1 MVQFIPHYE
10 AGSNRFGANT
20 LDGYI
25 DLTDLLRGLDLNTD
39 EERRLAIVNKL
50 LADQRAKAYD
60 HERTGKM
67 FHGAAIVKTKDG
79 RWFLQANIHLKNSEL
94 TRDCGEANAAV
105 EARGV
110 EGDKFQIDEI
120 WFMGGKAN
128 FEQGEI
134 FLGNEGQRN
143 SPCGSCLDIIYD
155 HRLHVDG
162 NTIVHM
168 VPLNDGTQKLLRGDP
183 NDTRAEHEIEPNRVF
198 TRSIHALLPNVTFQL
213 GDANGAQKEMMKRG
227 YDWMQKPGLFKA
239 VLNATEHH
247 DMLDLGN
254 FEGGSITDEK
264 RMSKINSIL
273 MERAQQYYHDA
284 KHKPTSLTIAIVR
297 DQSGHY
303 YMGKHSSDG
312 TINATPSAEL
322 EAIGAMTNASSNNRL
337 TDIFIVSLN
346 EKELEELNGA
356 RLAKDIAVKMPDGA
370 TREII
375 KKFSPRNDDAKK
387 IKDFFGKCME
397 PSNGHVHVFLPNNPY
412 WIPPGIEGECP
423 AFDPKKHVISMRVK
437 ELLPYAYK
445 DPKGSNESMPA
456 RQ

>member
-1 MVQFIPHYE
+1 MVQFVPEYQK
-10 AGSNRFGANT
+10 GKNRFGANT

-50 LADQRAKAYD
+50 LADQRDLAVD
-60 HERTGKM
+60 HERKGRV
-67 FHGAAIVKTKDG
+67 FHGAAIIRTKQN
-79 RWFLQANIHLKNSEL
+79 RWFLNANMQLQRAET
-94 TRDCGEANAAV
+94 TRNCAEAATSSDARNHEGEQFAIA
-105 EARGV
+105 
-110 EGDKFQIDEI
+110 EI
-120 WFMGGKAN
+120 WYMGGKADN
-128 FEQGEI
+128 TTGEKFI
-134 FLGNEGQRN
+134 DNIGQRN

-168 VPLNDGTQKLLRGDP
+168 VPLNDGTQKLLPGDP
-183 NDTRAEHEIEPNRVF
+183 NDPRTEDKIESNRVF
-198 TRSIHALLPNVTFQL
+198 SRSIHTLLPNVTFQL

-227 YDWMQKPGLFKA
+227 YEWM
-239 VLNATEHH
+239 HH
-247 DMLDLGN
+247 
-254 FEGGSITDEK
+254 GGSWVAISNALGQDQLTHLSRLDELEKDKNK
-264 RMSKINSIL
+264 RMLAINNQL
-273 MERAQQYYHDA
+273 MSAAREYYADA
-284 KHKPTSLTIAIVR
+284 KQKPTSLTIAIVR

-303 YMGKHSSDG
+303 YIGKHSADG
-312 TINATPSAEL
+312 SINATPSAEF

-346 EKELEELNGA
+346 KKELEELNGA
-356 RLAKDIAVKMPDGA
+356 EPEKDISIKMPDGA

-375 KKFSPRNDDAKK
+375 KKFSPRNDDARK

-423 AFDPKKHVISMRVK
+423 AFDPKKHVISTSVK
-437 ELLPYAYK
+437 ELIPYAYK
-445 DPKGSNESMPA
+445 DPKGYADSTTA
-456 RQ
+456 RH